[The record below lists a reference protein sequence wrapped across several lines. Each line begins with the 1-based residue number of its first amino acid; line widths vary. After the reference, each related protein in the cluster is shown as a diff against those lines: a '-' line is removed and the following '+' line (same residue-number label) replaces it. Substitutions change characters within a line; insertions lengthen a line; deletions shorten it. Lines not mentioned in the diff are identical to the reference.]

1 MENSVCNAVN
11 LPVTYSGYM
20 ANVKTMPLTWF
31 LVEIQYLCALSSF
44 DGSGSGGKWC
54 DMQKRGGMNRWIR
67 RKLCLYGKFVRAERT
82 DWYSTKLLNRYRE
95 GVA

>member
-31 LVEIQYLCALSSF
+31 LVEIQ
-44 DGSGSGGKWC
+44 
-54 DMQKRGGMNRWIR
+54 
-67 RKLCLYGKFVRAERT
+67 
-82 DWYSTKLLNRYRE
+82 
-95 GVA
+95 